1 MINENRSEK
10 DTVTVAIIE
19 AVIMPPFRYAV
30 GPTSQHSPA
39 IPHYTRKEAEVC
51 FADMV
56 RLLPWDGA
64 IIYKRTRHGLVK
76 VREYIPNSTP
86 SSGNV

>member
-1 MINENRSEK
+1 MTPPI
-10 DTVTVAIIE
+10 TLA
-19 AVIMPPFRYAV
+19 AIMPFFRYAV

-39 IPHYTRKEAEVC
+39 IPYFTRRDAEVC

-64 IIYKRTRHGLVK
+64 IIYKRTWRGLVK
-76 VREYIPNSTP
+76 VREYMPNSTP
-86 SSGNV
+86 SSGKD